1 MVAFADGS
9 DERKPVREAKA
20 STSSPEPAT
29 PIRVL
34 VVDRTR
40 MNRQLVADE
49 LARDENFRI
58 TEAERNEAAILAA
71 AGHESP
77 DLILLSS
84 TLEDDPTRG
93 SHVARRL
100 RAAHPKI
107 NIVMLLDAS
116 EPDAVVEAFR
126 AGSRGVFC
134 RKEPL
139 SNLARCIRSAHAGQ
153 VWANSRELGFLLKAL
168 AEDMPMRWGETSDL
182 SLLSRREQDVVRC
195 VADGL
200 SNREIARQLKLTE
213 HTVKNYLFRVF
224 NKLGVSSRVE
234 LVLYAFRLAQSSH
247 LSSPGIQAS
256 NVEARDTAAVNQPE
270 NPEKLANGRGR
281 PRGVSRNT
289 RT

>member
-1 MVAFADGS
+1 M
-9 DERKPVREAKA
+9 
-20 STSSPEPAT
+20 
-29 PIRVL
+29 PIQVL
-34 VVDRTR
+34 VADRTR
-40 MNRQLVADE
+40 MNSQLLVDA
-49 LARDENFRI
+49 LARDENFRVA
-58 TEAERNEAAILAA
+58 EAEPNEAAILAA
-71 AGHESP
+71 VGSENP
-77 DLILLSS
+77 DVLLLSS

-100 RAAHPKI
+100 RTAYPKI
-107 NIVMLLDAS
+107 HIIMLLDAS

-134 RKEPL
+134 RQEPL
-139 SNLARCIRSAHAGQ
+139 NNLAKCICSAHAGQ

-234 LVLYAFRLAQSSH
+234 LVLYAFRLAQSSP
-247 LSSPGIQAS
+247 SSGRGIQAS
-256 NVEARDTAAVNQPE
+256 EVEARDPAVVNQPE
-270 NPEKLANGRGR
+270 NGQKVSIGRGR
-281 PRGVSRNT
+281 RGSVSRKT